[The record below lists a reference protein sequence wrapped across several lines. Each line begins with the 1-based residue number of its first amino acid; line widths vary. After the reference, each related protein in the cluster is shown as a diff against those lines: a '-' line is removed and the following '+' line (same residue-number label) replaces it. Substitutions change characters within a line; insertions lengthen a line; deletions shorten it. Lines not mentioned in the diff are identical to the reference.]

1 MSAANH
7 MRDSKISREEAAS
20 KRPGWDS
27 KTKIDSP
34 PAANLALSLEMG
46 ESPQN
51 ERARTKPPVPK
62 AGKSSSRGKEPRN
75 NSVSNSRTSHNR
87 WPNSAKAEEET
98 RQPQNNS

>member
-1 MSAANH
+1 
-7 MRDSKISREEAAS
+7 MRDSKIMKEERGN

-62 AGKSSSRGKEPRN
+62 TGKSNSKEKEQRN
-75 NSVSNSRTSHNR
+75 RSVSNSRNAHNR
-87 WPNSAKAEEET
+87 WKSNPSKAED
-98 RQPQNNS
+98 

>member
-1 MSAANH
+1 MSATNH

-75 NSVSNSRTSHNR
+75 SVSNSRTSHNR